1 MKSAYLWRGLGKL
14 MYARVSTKLKDV
26 TTQLEKLNFQ
36 ICCNEVW
43 IEGLMKQIYDMCN
56 GPDVHAFPLP
66 IKNPISMLA
75 GNSNVIL
82 VEACPICLCFFSCI
96 NILVLSCGCM
106 YHPFYE
112 GLHLE

>member
-1 MKSAYLWRGLGKL
+1 
-14 MYARVSTKLKDV
+14 
-26 TTQLEKLNFQ
+26 
-36 ICCNEVW
+36 
-43 IEGLMKQIYDMCN
+43 MKQIYDMCN
-56 GPDVHAFPLP
+56 RPNVHAFPLP
-66 IKNPISMLA
+66 IKNPISMLV

-82 VEACPICLCFFSCI
+82 VEACPICSCFFSCN